1 MSLGMSLK
9 AHEAAIRFPLRCL
22 ISPGPAP
29 LTEDHPYRP
38 DPGGTMTMQA
48 SRSRPRGHP
57 QFSVTGRA
65 VRPVVTIWRRAW
77 RPIAGAALN
86 RVTERAKIRISRRI
100 AIIAA
105 AAAAAVPL
113 AAAVP
118 ATAAAAGSATAPA
131 DTVTQWNLTMI
142 AGLEAAGVP
151 PPPSARIGAIVQ
163 ASVFDAVNGITR
175 RYASYHVAP
184 AAPPGAS
191 RAAAAASAAYTA
203 LVALIPAQ
211 KPLFDAQLAATLAQ
225 ISDDPSDPG
234 QSVERGLGWG
244 QTVAGAILAWRAA
257 DGFDAVLPPYVA
269 GSAPGDWQPT
279 PPLFGPPLFRQF
291 ATMTPFALTSP
302 SQFLPPGPPRLA
314 SARYTG
320 DLAEVQALGSAASS
334 VRTPE
339 QTQTAIFWQA
349 DTAAAMWNRVADQ
362 LAQAHHATL
371 THNARQLALMNIALA
386 DATIGIWN
394 AKNTYN
400 FWRPVTAIRVGADPA
415 WTPLLPTPA
424 FQEYPSGHSG
434 ISSAAAAVLAAF
446 YGNNT
451 SFSVTSAGLEG
462 TERDFTSFSSAVQQ
476 VEDARIYAG
485 FHFRF
490 SCIDGATLGAQVAS
504 YVTHTL
510 MQPVHNEVR
519 HLNN

>member
-1 MSLGMSLK
+1 
-9 AHEAAIRFPLRCL
+9 
-22 ISPGPAP
+22 
-29 LTEDHPYRP
+29 
-38 DPGGTMTMQA
+38 MTTQA
-48 SRSRPRGHP
+48 SGSGPRGGW
-57 QFSVTGRA
+57 QISVTGRA
-65 VRPVVTIWRRAW
+65 VRSSMTSWGRAP
-77 RPIAGAALN
+77 RLIVQAALDSVTK
-86 RVTERAKIRISRRI
+86 RVKIRICRRI
-100 AIIAA
+100 RIIAA
-105 AAAAAVPL
+105 VATAAVPL

-118 ATAAAAGSATAPA
+118 ATGAVAGPGTALA

-142 AGLEAAGVP
+142 AALEAGGVP
-151 PPPSARIGAIVQ
+151 VPPSARIGAIVQ
-163 ASVFDAVNGITR
+163 ASVFDAVNGIAR
-175 RYASYHVAP
+175 RYVPYHIAR

-191 RAAAAASAAYTA
+191 RDAGAAGAAYTA

-225 ISDDPSDPG
+225 ISDDPAHPG
-234 QSVERGLGWG
+234 QSVERGLVWG
-244 QTVAGAILAWRAA
+244 KTVAGAILAWRAT
-257 DGFDAVLPPYVA
+257 DGFNAALPPYVT

-302 SQFLPPGPPRLA
+302 SQFLPPGPPPLA
-314 SARYTG
+314 SARYAR
-320 DLAEVQALGSAASS
+320 DLAEAQALGSAASS

-349 DTAAAMWNRVADQ
+349 DTAAAMWNRVADR
-362 LAQAHHATL
+362 LALANHTTL
-371 THNARQLALMNIALA
+371 TQNARRLALVNIALA
-386 DATIGIWN
+386 DATIAIWN

-400 FWRPVTAIRVGADPA
+400 FWRPVTAIRAGADPA

-434 ISSAAAAVLAAF
+434 TSSAATAVLASF

-451 SFSVTSAGLEG
+451 SFSVTSAGLPG
-462 TERDFTSFSSAVQQ
+462 TERDFASFSTAVQQ

-490 SCIDGATLGAQVAS
+490 SCTDGAALGAQVAS

-510 MQPVHNEVR
+510 MQPLH
-519 HLNN
+519 